1 MIFLNLQ
8 KHVMKRRSRKYCML
22 ALRRQIGSVLLLQQL
37 TALAIICCMLTL
49 VTKAAKI
56 LMSFWITY

>member
-1 MIFLNLQ
+1 
-8 KHVMKRRSRKYCML
+8 MKRRSRKYCML
-22 ALRRQIGSVLLLQQL
+22 ALHRQISSVLLLQQL
-37 TALAIICCMLTL
+37 TALATICCMLTL

>member
-1 MIFLNLQ
+1 
-8 KHVMKRRSRKYCML
+8 MKRRSRKYCML

-37 TALAIICCMLTL
+37 IALDTIYCMLTL
-49 VTKAAKI
+49 AMLPAAKR